1 MKVLL
6 INPPRDNELVGN
18 NPALIDETRGYN
30 PPLGL
35 LYLAGFLQ
43 KHTIHQV
50 ELIDAQVEELSYPE
64 LKERLL
70 AARPDLVGLTAMTFT
85 LLDVLKT
92 ARLVK
97 EACPGVPVVVG
108 GVHAFLYPT
117 ETANFPKIDY
127 VISGEGEMSFAM
139 LLDQLEGKLTLDK
152 VPGLTFFDS
161 NGIRSNPIPP
171 LCSNLDTLP
180 FPSRLLSP
188 YRKYSSVMAKRQP
201 ITTMFTSR
209 GCPFRCSFCARPHLG
224 KQFRWRT
231 AENVVDE
238 MEECVEIGIRE
249 FLIYDDTFTVNRERA
264 LAVCDEIIKR
274 KLDIGWDIRARVDCV
289 DEELLK
295 RLKAA
300 NCERIH
306 YGVEAGT
313 EKILKVLNKGITLD
327 RVRETVSL
335 TKRLGIETL
344 AYFMIG
350 SPTETRD
357 DIMRTIDFALKLNP
371 DFAHITILCPFPAT
385 EIYSQGLKEGIFKE
399 DHWREF
405 AKNPTPEFKPPYW
418 NENFSDQELQE
429 LLIFAY
435 KKFYTRPTYI
445 VRKMLR
451 VRSLHEFKRKA
462 KAGLKVFGM
471 KKRGE

>member
-6 INPPRDNELVGN
+6 INPPRENELVGN
-18 NPALIDETRGYN
+18 NPALIDDARGYN

-35 LYLAGFLQ
+35 LYLAGYLEEYSS
-43 KHTIHQV
+43 HRV
-50 ELIDAQVEELSYPE
+50 EVIDSQAEELSYPE
-64 LKERLL
+64 LKERIL

-85 LLDVLKT
+85 LLDVLET
-92 ARLVK
+92 ARMVK

-108 GVHAFLYPT
+108 GAHAFLYPA
-117 ETANFPKIDY
+117 ETVNLPNCDY
-127 VISGEGEMSFAM
+127 VVSGEGEESFAI
-139 LLDQLEGKLTLDK
+139 LVNSLEEGTPLDK
-152 VPGLTFFDS
+152 VPGLTYIDD
-161 NGIRSNPIPP
+161 NEIRTNPIPP
-171 LCSNLDTLP
+171 LCGDLDSLP
-180 FPSRLLSP
+180 FPARRLSP
-188 YRKYSSVMAKRQP
+188 YWKYSSVMAKRQP

-209 GCPFRCSFCARPHLG
+209 GCPFRCSFCDRPHLG
-224 KQFRWRT
+224 KQFRYRS
-231 AENVVDE
+231 ANNVVDE
-238 MEECVEIGIRE
+238 IEECVKIGINE
-249 FLIYDDTFTVNRERA
+249 FLVYDDTFTVNRERA

-289 DEELLK
+289 DEELLR

-327 RVRETVSL
+327 QVKETVAL
-335 TKRLGIETL
+335 TKKIGIETL

-350 SPTETRD
+350 SPTETRE
-357 DIMRTIDFALKLNP
+357 DIMRTIDFALKLKP
-371 DFAHITILCPFPAT
+371 DFVHITILCPFPAT
-385 EIYSQGLKEGIFKE
+385 EIYSQGLRDGIFTR

-405 AKNPTPEFKPPYW
+405 AKNPTPEFQPPYW
-418 NENFSDQELQE
+418 NENFSDRELQE

-435 KKFYTRPTYI
+435 KKFYTRPAYI
-445 VRKMLR
+445 IKKMLR

-462 KAGLKVFGM
+462 KAGMKVFGM
-471 KKRGE
+471 KKR

>member
-6 INPPRDNELVGN
+6 INPPRENELVGN
-18 NPALIDETRGYN
+18 NPALIDEARGYN

-43 KHTIHQV
+43 DHSSHQV
-50 ELIDAQVEELSYPE
+50 EVIDAQVEELSYAE
-64 LKERLL
+64 LKDRILM
-70 AARPDLVGLTAMTFT
+70 ARPDLIGLTAMTFT
-85 LLDVLKT
+85 ILDVIKT

-97 EACPGVPVVVG
+97 ENLPEIPIVMG
-108 GVHAFLYPT
+108 GVHAFLYPI
-117 ETANFPKIDY
+117 ETINLPDFDF
-127 VISGEGEMSFAM
+127 VISGEGEESFTV
-139 LLDQLEGKLTLDK
+139 LLDALENHRPLNQ
-152 VPGLTFFDS
+152 VPGLTYLD
-161 NGIRSNPIPP
+161 NNRVQSNPIPP
-171 LCSNLDTLP
+171 LCQNLDTLS
-180 FPSRLLSP
+180 FPARRLSP
-188 YRKYSSVMAKRQP
+188 YKNYSSVMAKRQP

-224 KQFRWRT
+224 KQFRYRS

-238 MEECVEIGIRE
+238 MEECVEIGINE

-274 KLDIGWDIRARVDCV
+274 NLNIGWDIRARVDCV
-289 DEELLK
+289 DEELLR
-295 RLKAA
+295 RLKDAH
-300 NCERIH
+300 CERIH

-327 RVRETVSL
+327 QVRDTISM
-335 TKRLGIETL
+335 TKKLGIETL

-357 DIMRTIDFALKLNP
+357 DIMRTIDFALELNP
-371 DFAHITILCPFPAT
+371 DFVHITILCPFPAT
-385 EIYSQGLKEGIFKE
+385 EIYTQGLKEGVFTA

-405 AKNPTPEFKPPYW
+405 AKNPTPDFKPPYW
-418 NENFSDQELQE
+418 NENFTDRELQE

-445 VRKMLR
+445 VKKMLR
-451 VRSLHEFKRKA
+451 VRSWGEFKRKA

-471 KKRGE
+471 KGRT

>member
-6 INPPRDNELVGN
+6 INPPRENELVGN
-18 NPALIDETRGYN
+18 NPALIDEARGYN

-35 LYLAGFLQ
+35 LYLAGYLQ
-43 KHTIHQV
+43 KHSGHQV
-50 ELIDAQVEELSYPE
+50 EVIDGQVEELSYPD
-64 LKERLL
+64 LKERIISS
-70 AARPDLVGLTAMTFT
+70 RPNLVGLTAMTFT
-85 LLDVLKT
+85 LLDVLET
-92 ARLVK
+92 ARLSK
-97 EACPGVPVVVG
+97 ESYPEVPVVIG

-117 ETANFPKIDY
+117 ETVELPNIDY
-127 VISGEGEMSFAM
+127 VISGEGEESFAR
-139 LLDQLEGKLTLDK
+139 LLESLEGKIPLGE
-152 VPGLTFFDS
+152 VPGLTYLD
-161 NGIRSNPIPP
+161 NNEPRCNPIPP
-171 LCSNLDTLP
+171 LCGDLNLLP
-180 FPSRLLSP
+180 FPARRLAP
-188 YRKYSSVMAKRQP
+188 YQKYSSVMAKRQP

-224 KQFRWRT
+224 KQFRYRS

-300 NCERIH
+300 HCERIH

-313 EKILKVLNKGITLD
+313 EKILKVLKKGITLD
-327 RVRETVSL
+327 RVRETVSM
-335 TKRLGIETL
+335 TKKLGIETL

-350 SPTETRD
+350 APTETRD
-357 DIMRTIDFALKLNP
+357 DIMQTIDFALKLNP

-385 EIYSQGLKEGIFKE
+385 EIYSQGLEDGVFTK

-405 AKNPTPEFKPPYW
+405 AINPTADFKPPYW
-418 NENFSDQELQE
+418 NENFTDQELQE

-445 VRKMLR
+445 IKKMLK

-471 KKRGE
+471 KKR